1 MKSGRPPI
9 SDEEKRRRGTLDK
22 RWTEQARAARAE
34 TKVVS
39 LFGAD
44 TLRSIPDPP
53 AGLSEKAQSE
63 YRLWCRRLLDV
74 GRLSSVWVEKVV
86 LYAIRKHSIETRLA
100 AGKGVKDGDVRG
112 CALFLKELEALN
124 IDAPRDG
131 QEAPKSKWSAIGF
144 AGRVGLASQSA
155 GKP

>member
-9 SDEEKRRRGTLDK
+9 SDDEKKRRGTYDK
-22 RWTEQARAARAE
+22 RWSADARAARAE
-34 TKVVS
+34 EKVVS

-44 TLRSIPDPP
+44 SLRAIPDPP
-53 AGLSEKAQSE
+53 DGLSGKAEGE

-74 GRLSSVWVEKVV
+74 GRLSSVWVEKIT

-100 AGKGVKDGDVRG
+100 EGKSIKDGDVRG
-112 CALFLKELEALN
+112 CAQFLKELEALN

-131 QEAPKSKWSAIGF
+131 QEAPKSIWSSIGF
-144 AGRVGLASQSA
+144 ASRASVPSKRG
-155 GKP
+155 GK